1 MNVGY
6 DSVGTECGVIWSG
19 VCGGKRVVTG
29 RTEQVNLVLIVNI
42 LRTNTRSSR
51 TMFCT
56 KERRRRRGV
65 ISYTKIQFQFNM
77 AQYKRIH

>member
-6 DSVGTECGVIWSG
+6 DSFGTECGMSWSG
-19 VCGGKRVVTG
+19 VCGGKLVVTG

-56 KERRRRRGV
+56 KERRGV
-65 ISYTKIQFQFNM
+65 ISHTKIQFQFNT